1 MVNYQNIDETD
12 RKVMQ
17 LRALG
22 LHQEEIANQVGM
34 SQSAVSQRIEKIRAQ
49 TEGVTDTEKLFWT
62 LLIGGSALYLLSKIF
77 DKK

>member
-1 MVNYQNIDETD
+1 MVDYQNIDETD